1 MNVQVLPKVS
11 FKDSIKNS
19 FSNCCS
25 FKGRI
30 RRSEFWPFYFFILLI
45 ILIPTITFILVCLKD
60 IKKAI
65 QSIIHLKNPHPH
77 PHPHPDDD
85 DEIIQIFLRFWPLF
99 VLGILLLI
107 DLIVSFSLIPLY
119 ARRLHDVGKSGCY
132 LFLGL
137 IPIAGIITIYTFCAE
152 DSEVNTNEYG
162 PSPKYII
169 IEDESLL
176 STSETISDNGR
187 PYINTSS
194 MESSKNNSV
203 VFDEGLYQGPI
214 EENQEE
220 SDIRKGSLARPIIS

>member
-11 FKDSIKNS
+11 FKESIKNS

-30 RRSEFWPFYFFILLI
+30 RRSEFWSFYFFILLI
-45 ILIPTITFILVCLKD
+45 IFIPTITFILVCLKD

-65 QSIIHLKNPHPH
+65 QSIIHLKKPHPH
-77 PHPHPDDD
+77 PHPDDDD

-137 IPIAGIITIYTFCAE
+137 IPVAGIIAIFIFCAE
-152 DSEVNTNEYG
+152 DSQVNSNEYG
-162 PSPKYII
+162 PSPKYVVM
-169 IEDESLL
+169 EDESLL
-176 STSETISDNGR
+176 STSQVISVDGT
-187 PYINTSS
+187 PYINTPS
-194 MESSKNNSV
+194 MESSENNSV
-203 VFDEGLYQGPI
+203 VFDEALDQGPI
-214 EENQEE
+214 EEDQEE
-220 SDIRKGSLARPIIS
+220 SDISRGSIAKPVIS